1 MTMSSSEVFFSG
13 IVNLY
18 ESPESFFKEAFLSLS
33 ITNPKIKQEYA
44 IYLYKKESISLAKAA
59 EVAGMSF
66 FEFTELL
73 QLKKIPLKTAES
85 TATETRNALEYLKKN
100 V

>member
-1 MTMSSSEVFFSG
+1 MNPEISFAG
-13 IVNLY
+13 IINLY

-44 IYLYKKESISLAKAA
+44 MYLYKKDTVSLAKAA
-59 EVAGMSF
+59 EVAGLSF

-73 QLKKIPLKTAES
+73 KIKGIPLNTAES
-85 TATETRNALEYLKKN
+85 SMEETNKALEYLTESA
-100 V
+100 